1 MGYKNVEPYELLVGT
16 VEAWW
21 AAAKTAKP
29 AVDDEPSEAWTKIG
43 TNGTLN
49 YSDGQT
55 FSHPQSIT
63 EWTPAGSTVPT
74 KAWRTAEGTA
84 FKLTLNDL
92 TVEGLQ
98 LALNLN
104 NIATVEASSGVPGTK
119 TIGHTRGSEVAT
131 MALLVRGASP
141 YMDGGVMQ
149 RYFPIVYVAGE
160 PEITIQKGGD
170 PAGLELEFR
179 ALGHLEAATESE
191 RTGST
196 TATTAQAGAGTVKV
210 PVGAIT
216 VNVTEAGNIANTNE
230 QDLWTYSLPAATLNA
245 NGRGVRITVWGTL
258 AANANDKV
266 AKLYMG
272 GYLLS
277 SSVTA
282 MTVNNGLF
290 RAQAEVIRTGAATE
304 VGNASFYYGV
314 LNGAQTYRAN
324 AFALALDTTAAII
337 IKVTGQSPTAGA
349 ANDVVFKGAL
359 VEVF

>member
-1 MGYKNVEPYELLVGT
+1 VLLVAALAGSALLFGQGT
-16 VEAWW
+16 IRTIPARWID
-21 AAAKTAKP
+21 TA
-29 AVDDEPSEAWTKIG
+29 VGLWTDRPVGIG
-43 TNGTLN
+43 T
-49 YSDGQT
+49 
-55 FSHPQSIT
+55 
-63 EWTPAGSTVPT
+63 
-74 KAWRTAEGTA
+74 
-84 FKLTLNDL
+84 
-92 TVEGLQ
+92 
-98 LALNLN
+98 
-104 NIATVEASSGVPGTK
+104 
-119 TIGHTRGSEVAT
+119 
-131 MALLVRGASP
+131 SP
-141 YMDGGVMQ
+141 
-149 RYFPIVYVAGE
+149 VAGY
-160 PEITIQKGGD
+160 PLLI
-170 PAGLELEFR
+170 
-179 ALGHLEAATESE
+179 
-191 RTGST
+191 
-196 TATTAQAGAGTVKV
+196 QAGAGTAVKV
-210 PVGAIT
+210 PVGAVT

-277 SSVTA
+277 SSVIA

-337 IKVTGQSPTAGA
+337 IKVAGQSPTTGA